1 MNLLAKVLEKYFKK
15 FETLK
20 YIYILALSSDKCG
33 EMKYTKIMYEH
44 S

>member
-20 YIYILALSSDKCG
+20 YIYIGLV
-33 EMKYTKIMYEH
+33 
-44 S
+44 